1 MRYPDLLGLGRSERF
16 PNRGVSSKTAVLL
29 SYRLG
34 GADGV
39 AVEAAKWESALRVLG
54 MSTRRV
60 AGQFDDG
67 GRPDDTALPFLAIDA
82 GPTPA
87 DPDGLTRALAD
98 ADLIVVENLCSLPLN
113 LVAATTAAEVLGTV
127 AGRVILHH
135 HDLPWERPEYVHRS
149 DFPPLLAGAVHVAIS
164 DLARGELARRG
175 ISAYTVRNAFDPN
188 PPPGDRAG
196 TRRDHSLAMS
206 DLVILQPTRAIAR
219 KEVPVGVDL
228 AAGIAAAM
236 PERALRYWLTGPA
249 EDGYGPALEQI
260 VADAPIP
267 VVMGRARR
275 AVDAYAAADL
285 VVMPSS
291 WEGFGNPVAEAMLSQ
306 RPVACAPYPVLSELL
321 DLGLEVLPVDDPAT
335 VARFLRTPDPD
346 LLERNREIVARE
358 LSLHDLPD
366 RLAALFAQVGWD
378 DW

>member
-1 MRYPDLLGLGRSERF
+1 
-16 PNRGVSSKTAVLL
+16 
-29 SYRLG
+29 
-34 GADGV
+34 
-39 AVEAAKWESALRVLG
+39 
-54 MSTRRV
+54 
-60 AGQFDDG
+60 
-67 GRPDDTALPFLAIDA
+67 
-82 GPTPA
+82 
-87 DPDGLTRALAD
+87 
-98 ADLIVVENLCSLPLN
+98 
-113 LVAATTAAEVLGTV
+113 
-127 AGRVILHH
+127 
-135 HDLPWERPEYVHRS
+135 
-149 DFPPLLAGAVHVAIS
+149 
-164 DLARGELARRG
+164 
-175 ISAYTVRNAFDPN
+175 
-188 PPPGDRAG
+188 
-196 TRRDHSLAMS
+196 MS

-335 VARFLRTPDPD
+335 VARFLRTPDPE

-366 RLAALFAQVGWD
+366 RLAALFTQVGWD